1 MYPEPALLMSRRAA
15 CYVLCK
21 TAILQV
27 CSALAVQDAGTEAA
41 SCAVAPERWTWLLS
55 CDKHSQIG
63 QWPVQ
68 LQLDSRAPLPCIWSA
83 CRAPAKHS

>member
-1 MYPEPALLMSRRAA
+1 MYPEPALLMGRGAA

-21 TAILQV
+21 TAGLQV
-27 CSALAVQDAGTEAA
+27 CGALAVKDAGAEAA
-41 SCAVAPERWTWLLS
+41 TCAEAPEKWMRLLS

-68 LQLDSRAPLPCIWSA
+68 LQLDS
-83 CRAPAKHS
+83 